1 MKTNQQDLFRIS
13 TVHLASLQS
22 SWMTGLM
29 RSLTRAAQCSGV
41 NPCQVRSSLVPGCS
55 SNFRTVST
63 WHACTAA
70 CSAVFP
76 LSS

>member
-1 MKTNQQDLFRIS
+1 M
-13 TVHLASLQS
+13 HLASLQS
-22 SWMTGLM
+22 CWMMMTGLLFV
-29 RSLTRAAQCSGV
+29 RSLARAAQCSGV
-41 NPCQVRSSLVPGCS
+41 NPCQVRSSLVPGRS

-63 WHACTAA
+63 WRACTAA